1 MLNLE
6 KIDLCL
12 VGSVTGFIDG
22 NELRTNIIN
31 HMLQLNKFV
40 FNIRSTILLPNE
52 IELPSNE
59 DIQNTFKDFKD
70 DQIISCVDYFQESR
84 YVQCHI
90 YSYPYKIMHY
100 KNITNNFPDGLFKY
114 VRIVSLFDERPF
126 EHEFFLRIS
135 QSFSFMEK

>member
-12 VGSVTGFIDG
+12 ARGDIGFIDG
-22 NELRTNIIN
+22 NELRMNIIN
-31 HMLQLNKFV
+31 HMPQLNKFV

-70 DQIISCVDYFQESR
+70 DQIIPSTVGR
-84 YVQCHI
+84 VI
-90 YSYPYKIMHY
+90 
-100 KNITNNFPDGLFKY
+100 
-114 VRIVSLFDERPF
+114 
-126 EHEFFLRIS
+126 
-135 QSFSFMEK
+135 